1 MQVRLAKELYGNQIK
16 EIYYTLP
23 YNLIAFSLVDFDWLV
38 HFSPCIIL
46 CIFIFI
52 FLNISGITS
61 WGAKYISN

>member
-38 HFSPCIIL
+38 HFFPLHYTSYLDFYIFKYQWNNIL
-46 CIFIFI
+46 RC
-52 FLNISGITS
+52 
-61 WGAKYISN
+61 